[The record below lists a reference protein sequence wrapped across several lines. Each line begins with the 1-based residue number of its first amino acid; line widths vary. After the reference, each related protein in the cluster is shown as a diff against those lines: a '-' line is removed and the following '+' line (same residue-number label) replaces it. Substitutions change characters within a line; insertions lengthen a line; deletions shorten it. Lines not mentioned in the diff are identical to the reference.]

1 MSYFFMDWAFRELN
15 NAFYNFEVIIEELRC
30 ETTDTGVSYYYDDTT
45 PYVTWLAMTK
55 RLLAITYPN
64 DKYAQEFE
72 DISKEPITPL
82 QQKRMLAIL
91 HAFVIYPNSVE
102 NNQMGNE
109 KKTDTI
115 NITNNITS
123 NQFQSQHQEL
133 DAHFFVE
140 AIKDELTGSQIKELK
155 EILTAA
161 GQDGEKAKTGVVS
174 KIKEFGINVASNILA
189 NIITNSSIWM
199 GLTSR

>member
-1 MSYFFMDWAFRELN
+1 MDWAFRELN